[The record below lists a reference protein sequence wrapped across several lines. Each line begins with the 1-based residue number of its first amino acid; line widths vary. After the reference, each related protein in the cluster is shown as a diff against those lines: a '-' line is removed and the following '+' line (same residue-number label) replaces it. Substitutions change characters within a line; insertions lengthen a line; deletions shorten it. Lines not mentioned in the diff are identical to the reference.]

1 MIYRYPNYYQRF
13 SCIADQCDSTCCAGW
28 EIVVDEDSIE
38 KYLQVKSDF
47 GHCLCNSIDFVEG
60 IFHQDSRKRC
70 VFLKEDNLCDIYSQ
84 LGEAYLCYTCTQ
96 YPRHIE
102 EFEAANEV
110 SLSIS
115 CPEVASLILNCEE
128 KVSFYEE
135 NIEEI
140 VEEYED
146 FDYLFYDILVD
157 VRAVMFSLLQN
168 RTLLIRDRMK
178 LTVHL
183 CYKVQ
188 EKINASEIFEVEDIL
203 SVYES
208 MCYEKISIES
218 AKSEINDEMT
228 SYHIMQSMIQDLFQ
242 LEALNEEWQPNLLKN
257 QKLLYAR
264 DENEYLELRKCFERT
279 YRVEL
284 ERMEEQLQI
293 YFVYSYLCGAV
304 YDGELLSKYLLAY
317 VTTIII
323 EELWFAKYLEQGNK
337 LSNKDMQRVV
347 YTYAR
352 EIEHSDQNLEIL
364 ENMYQEEKEYQEN
377 YMMRL

>member
-135 NIEEI
+135 DIEEDT
-140 VEEYED
+140 EEYEE

-157 VRAVMFSLLQN
+157 VRSIIFSLLQN
-168 RTLLIRDRMK
+168 RAFPIRDRMK
-178 LTVHL
+178 LTIQL

-188 EKINASEIFEVEDIL
+188 GKINASEIFEVEEIL
-203 SVYES
+203 ATYQS
-208 MCYEKISIES
+208 MSIENISIENDES
-218 AKSEINDEMT
+218 AINDEMT
-228 SYHIMQSMIQDLFQ
+228 PYYIIQSIIQHLFQ

-257 QKLLYAR
+257 QKLLYTR
-264 DENEYLELRKCFERT
+264 DENEYLELRKYFEQT

-347 YTYAR
+347 YAYAR

-364 ENMYQEEKEYQEN
+364 ENMYQEEKEYQEK